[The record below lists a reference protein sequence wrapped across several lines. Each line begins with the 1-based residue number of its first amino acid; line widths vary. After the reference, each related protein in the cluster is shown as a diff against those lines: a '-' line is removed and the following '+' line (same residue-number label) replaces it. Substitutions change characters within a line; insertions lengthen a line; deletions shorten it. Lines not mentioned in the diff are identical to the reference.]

1 MAGKPASHNDGQQ
14 ASRKLRLKLM
24 ASKPASHYD
33 GQQASLKLQLWL
45 PASES
50 QITTSMASKPAS
62 NYDFYGQQASRKL
75 RL

>member
-1 MAGKPASHNDGQQ
+1 MT
-14 ASRKLRLKLM
+14 LM
-24 ASKPASHYD
+24 AKTASNYD
-33 GQQASLKLQLWL
+33 SYGQQASLKLQLWL